1 MVDQFMGQCVVDA
14 KERSDPDNPFGDEAA
29 RVERTLDLYNKG
41 SKKDE
46 KLSGSIKI
54 LIGKMINLLYS
65 VTNSDFSETHK
76 DLTAL

>member
-1 MVDQFMGQCVVDA
+1 MGQCVVDA

-41 SKKDE
+41 NKKDE
-46 KLSGSIKI
+46 RMSGSIKI
-54 LIGKMINLLYS
+54 LI
-65 VTNSDFSETHK
+65 ETYK